1 MAREKISKRAFDKRV
16 RRRLAKGKSGNQI
29 IRELRD
35 AGIQVN
41 EGRVRQLRS
50 NQPTYVTDRDI
61 TRRYLYHGEITVTFD
76 DGSTQTFPANFGADT
91 FISPARQRA
100 ELRRIAEQI
109 TQTYSLQYSL
119 ETDDIDIDIGGV
131 ETNG

>member
-1 MAREKISKRAFDKRV
+1 MARERISKRAFDKRV

-41 EGRVRQLRS
+41 EGRVRQLRN

-61 TRRYLYHGEITVTFD
+61 TRRYLYHGKITITFD
-76 DGSTQTFPANFGADT
+76 DGSSQTFPANFGADR
-91 FISPARQRA
+91 FIAPARQRA

-109 TQTYSLQYSL
+109 VQTYAMQYDLQ
-119 ETDDIDIDIGGV
+119 TDDIDVELGGV

>member
-1 MAREKISKRAFDKRV
+1 MARERISKRAFDKRV

-41 EGRVRQLRS
+41 EGRVRQLRN

-61 TRRYLYHGEITVTFD
+61 TRRYLYHGKITITFD
-76 DGSTQTFPANFGADT
+76 DGSSQTFPANFGADR
-91 FISPARQRA
+91 FIAPARQRA
-100 ELRRIAEQI
+100 EFNRIAEQI
-109 TQTYSLQYSL
+109 ANTYSIQYSLQL
-119 ETDDIDIDIGGV
+119 EDVEIDLSGV

>member
-50 NQPTYVTDRDI
+50 NQPTYVSDRDL
-61 TRRYLYHGEITVTFD
+61 TRRYLYHGEITITFD
-76 DGSTQTFPANFGADT
+76 DGSSQIFPANFGADR
-91 FISPARQRA
+91 FIAPARQRA
-100 ELRRIAEQI
+100 EFNRIAEQI
-109 TQTYSLQYSL
+109 VQTYAMQYSLQ
-119 ETDDIDIDIGGV
+119 TDDIDVDLGGV

>member
-1 MAREKISKRAFDKRV
+1 MARERISKRAFDKRV

-50 NQPTYVTDRDI
+50 NQPTYVSDRDL
-61 TRRYLYHGEITVTFD
+61 TRRYLYHGEITITFD
-76 DGSTQTFPANFGADT
+76 DGSSQIFPANFGADR
-91 FISPARQRA
+91 FIAPARQRA
-100 ELRRIAEQI
+100 EFNRIAEQI
-109 TQTYSLQYSL
+109 VQTYAMQYSLQ
-119 ETDDIDIDIGGV
+119 TDDIDVDLGGV